1 MYGLLH
7 ILTTW
12 LQPDASSGAA
22 PVSGGGPARPSG
34 GGLDGGFT
42 NIGLMVLMMVVF
54 WLVLIRPQQKKQKEL
69 DALLKQLKKGQKV
82 RTSGGI
88 RGEIV
93 DFKSEA
99 GDEVVLM
106 IADRVKINILPVSR
120 RRARGAGRARTE
132 ELRGLGPRAP
142 SLEPEG

>member
-1 MYGLLH
+1 LYGLLH

-12 LQPDASSGAA
+12 LQPDVSSGAA
-22 PVSGGGPARPSG
+22 PVGGGGAGPARPSG
-34 GGLDGGFT
+34 GLDGGLT

-82 RTSGGI
+82 RTTGGI

-93 DFKSEA
+93 DFKTEA

-106 IADRVKINILPVSR
+106 IADRVKINILRSHV
-120 RRARGAGRARTE
+120 AG
-132 ELRGLGPRAP
+132 L
-142 SLEPEG
+142 LEQGEQEQKN

>member
-7 ILTTW
+7 ILTSW
-12 LQPDASSGAA
+12 LQPDVSSGAGA
-22 PVSGGGPARPSG
+22 PVTGAAPTRAPS
-34 GGLDGGFT
+34 GGLDGGLT

-54 WLVLIRPQQKKQKEL
+54 YLVLIRPQQKKQKEV

-82 RTSGGI
+82 RTTGGI

-106 IADRVKINILPVSR
+106 IADRVKINILRSHV
-120 RRARGAGRARTE
+120 AGLVE
-132 ELRGLGPRAP
+132 QGDQEQK
-142 SLEPEG
+142 S

>member
-7 ILTTW
+7 ILTSW
-12 LQPDASSGAA
+12 LQPDVSSGAA
-22 PVSGGGPARPSG
+22 PASAPSG
-34 GGLDGGFT
+34 GGGGGGGMDPGLT

-54 WLVLIRPQQKKQKEL
+54 WLVLIRPQQKKQREL

-93 DFKSEA
+93 DFKTES

-106 IADRVKINILPVSR
+106 IADRVKINILRSHI
-120 RRARGAGRARTE
+120 AGLVEQAE
-132 ELRGLGPRAP
+132 QEQK
-142 SLEPEG
+142 S